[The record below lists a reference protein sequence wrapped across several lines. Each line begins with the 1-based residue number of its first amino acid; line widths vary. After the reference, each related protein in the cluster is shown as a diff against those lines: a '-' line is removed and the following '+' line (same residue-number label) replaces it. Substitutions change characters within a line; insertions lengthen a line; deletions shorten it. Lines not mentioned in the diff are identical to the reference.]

1 MGEEGEGGWV
11 WGLLGC
17 GEGGGGDVG
26 VEEGEEG
33 GEGGDGESGWGGGES
48 VETGGVVSRV
58 EGVDGWVWY
67 RVCSVMY
74 ACIPF
79 RLPARFLS
87 SARMKAMVGVGLL
100 VRVEKRDIRPRRS
113 GLVREEGVRRRN
125 I

>member
-1 MGEEGEGGWV
+1 VGEEGEGGWV

-33 GEGGDGESGWGGGES
+33 GEGGAAP
-48 VETGGVVSRV
+48 GGVVSRV